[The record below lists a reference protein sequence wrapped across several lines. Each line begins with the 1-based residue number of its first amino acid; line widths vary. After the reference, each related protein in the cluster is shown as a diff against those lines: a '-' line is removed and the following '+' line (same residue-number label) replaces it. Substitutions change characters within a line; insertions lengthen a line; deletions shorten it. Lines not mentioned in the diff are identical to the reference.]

1 MTDDTH
7 AIARHPVPIG
17 ALLGLATLPAHAL
30 LPLAWAEQLAALL
43 LVLIAG
49 IYLGFAALDGRPKAL
64 VAETSAACAFVAFA
78 LWAVLRAPGWL
89 PAGHA
94 AHALWDLAH
103 HRTRHGARHR
113 PRLDV
118 RMPRWYVP
126 FCTVVDAVAGAGIAL
141 IWWAR
146 G

>member
-1 MTDDTH
+1 MAAEAHT
-7 AIARHPVPIG
+7 IARHPVPVG

-30 LPLAWAEQLAALL
+30 LPLVWAEQLAALL

-49 IYLGFAALDGRPKAL
+49 VYLGFAALDGRAKVL
-64 VAETSAACAFVAFA
+64 LAETSAACAFVLFA
-78 LWAVLRAPGWL
+78 LWAVQRAPGWL
-89 PAGHA
+89 PAGYA

-103 HRTRHGARHR
+103 HRPHRETARR
-113 PRLDV
+113 ARLDV

-126 FCTVVDAVAGAGIAL
+126 FCVVVDAVAGAGIAL
-141 IWWAR
+141 IWWVR

>member
-1 MTDDTH
+1 MNEDGH
-7 AIARHPVPIG
+7 AIADHPVPIG
-17 ALLGLATLPAHAL
+17 AALGLATLPAHAL

-49 IYLGFAALDGRPKAL
+49 IYVGFAVIDGRGRTLAVETATA
-64 VAETSAACAFVAFA
+64 VAFASFA
-78 LWAVLRAPGWL
+78 LWAVVRAPAWL
-89 PAGHA
+89 PVGYA

-103 HRTRHGARHR
+103 HRARHR
-113 PRLDV
+113 PRLEL

-126 FCTVVDAVAGAGIAL
+126 FCVAVDLVVAAGIAG
-141 IWWAR
+141 IWWVR